1 MHRFPLLYGHYPI
14 INLSGLTKIYLLE
27 CVKDLVNPQSEGSK
41 LYYAAI

>member
-1 MHRFPLLYGHYPI
+1 MHRFPLLYDHYPI

-27 CVKDLVNPQSEGSK
+27 CVKDLVNPQSKGSK